1 MIFFIGLLIF
11 LLFFTFQYSNIEHL
25 NMDNIST
32 NTADNCDCTTQ
43 CATHYAEQCSE
54 AKSLSNLVAQY
65 NLLNDKIVQ
74 LTATVAQID
83 AIKTMVD
90 NNKKSIDDLNSSIKQ
105 FSDLMTK
112 K

>member
-25 NMDNIST
+25 SMDNIST
-32 NTADNCDCTTQ
+32 KTADNCDC
-43 CATHYAEQCSE
+43 AVQCSE

-65 NLLNDKIVQ
+65 NILNDKIVQ

-90 NNKKSIDDLNSSIKQ
+90 NNKKSIDGLNSSIKQ

-112 K
+112 KNE

>member
-1 MIFFIGLLIF
+1 
-11 LLFFTFQYSNIEHL
+11 
-25 NMDNIST
+25 MDNIST
-32 NTADNCDCTTQ
+32 KTADNCDCTTHNAVQ
-43 CATHYAEQCSE
+43 CTTQCSE

-65 NLLNDKIVQ
+65 NILNDKIVQ

-90 NNKKSIDDLNSSIKQ
+90 NNKKSIDGLNSSIKQ

>member
-1 MIFFIGLLIF
+1 
-11 LLFFTFQYSNIEHL
+11 
-25 NMDNIST
+25 MDNIST
-32 NTADNCDCTTQ
+32 KTADNCDCTTQ
-43 CATHYAEQCSE
+43 CDE

-65 NLLNDKIVQ
+65 NILNDKIVQ

-83 AIKTMVD
+83 VIKTMVD
-90 NNKKSIDDLNSSIKQ
+90 NNKKSIDGLNSSIKQ